1 MKKKSPALAL
11 LWLLLIPGQI
21 GVAMLL
27 FTAGALIDEYIIFGG
42 SASTQGHPVPF
53 ITIIFTIIAVVA
65 SFVVFILAIIL
76 TIVRF
81 NKISKNNKML
91 DNMAYMNNPVNN
103 GGNNYGV

>member
-21 GVAMLL
+21 AVAMLL
-27 FTAGALIDEYIIFGG
+27 FSAGALIDEFVLFGG
-42 SASTQGHPVPF
+42 AANTPGHPVPVV
-53 ITIIFTIIAVVA
+53 TLIFSFIAVVA